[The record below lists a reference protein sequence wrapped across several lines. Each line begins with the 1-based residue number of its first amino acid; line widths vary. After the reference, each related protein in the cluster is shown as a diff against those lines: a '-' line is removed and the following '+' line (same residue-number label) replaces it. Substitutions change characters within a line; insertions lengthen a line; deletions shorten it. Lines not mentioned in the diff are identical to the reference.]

1 MKQAQP
7 SIGYQS
13 LVSSRSQSSL
23 DSLLSMALPWEIHDG
38 KTRGADTHD
47 GPPKRRPEDPN
58 VQRGNFSQEEDD
70 AIICFE
76 SLYGNSWE
84 SIAAH
89 LPGRTDNDVKN
100 RWYSHLKKQLWRS
113 TDEHILDPQ
122 TSQEIVNPWSTSEL
136 AYPEFPGGYLMSDD
150 ETIHHSFRGDY
161 FEFEPTQLFHL
172 NHNIDPNA
180 SSSLNLTPVSASQEI
195 TNPWSTSKLAYPEF
209 PMGLPRISKGYLPS
223 DDETI
228 HHSFEGD
235 YIGFQPHTLDFNH
248 NIDPNASS
256 GSISTLVSA
265 SQEIANPWSTSELAT
280 QNFQGDIFG

>member
-1 MKQAQP
+1 M
-7 SIGYQS
+7 
-13 LVSSRSQSSL
+13 L
-23 DSLLSMALPWEIHDG
+23 
-38 KTRGADTHD
+38 
-47 GPPKRRPEDPN
+47 
-58 VQRGNFSQEEDD
+58 
-70 AIICFE
+70 CC
-76 SLYGNSWE
+76 SWE

-122 TSQEIVNPWSTSEL
+122 SSTMDQPHATQLFYLNHNIDPNTSLSSIPTPVSASQEIVNPWSTSEL

-209 PMGLPRISKGYLPS
+209 PMGYLLS

-228 HHSFEGD
+228 HHSFGGD
-235 YIGFQPHTLDFNH
+235 YFGFEPTQLFDFNH

-256 GSISTLVSA
+256 GSIPPPVST
-265 SQEIANPWSTSELAT
+265 SQEIANPWSTSELAYPEFPRGYLLSDDET
-280 QNFQGDIFG
+280 IHRSFRGDYFEPWISGPFSASLESKFMPTENVTRF